1 MKSSQSPSEPA
12 ALTNPP
18 SSCAVTGCKVPTT
31 KTCSRC
37 KEIQYCSKEHQ
48 TEHWKFH
55 KKLCVAPEKKIS
67 APVPP
72 APLVHLKGSVNEE
85 EIYKDN
91 CFICLVNVPDAQL
104 HPCGHSMICRVCTQA
119 LVTRSEPCPI
129 CRKPIS
135 SFDVGVYSDSL
146 GTRGLWP
153 TSYKNLRQLASG
165 EGFNEYFRKQFN
177 GNEATFLKWKEFFD
191 VLEIVG
197 GRGCHHNVRV
207 HLETQVLTITRSE
220 HLVKLR
226 ALAELCSREFCDDP
240 SLLVVAWRRILEV
253 LELAMPE
260 EKKVRGK
267 KKQQQKKKKNDPRK
281 LEILDACFAL
291 GVACGWVEDFED
303 ARRYCK
309 RAKEGYEEQLGR
321 DSEKALKVTIG
332 LIMVTCSS
340 NEEKIEK
347 LRDLVKRCEKAF
359 GEEHVVTLDTLDSL
373 GCMLRGN
380 GEDEEAK
387 EVYERCLAG
396 RIKLLGEDHK
406 LSLDSLNNL
415 GAVYDGLK
423 DYEKALEY
431 YEKALKGS
439 ERLLGKNHPNALD
452 TVVNMANIYSGRFHD
467 FVKATEFYERALEGF
482 EAQLGKDHDNTKMR
496 AMNFSNFLKVSRNE
510 ERLESLKI
518 AYPWLSDDEAIR
530 LFRESLP

>member
-1 MKSSQSPSEPA
+1 M
-12 ALTNPP
+12 
-18 SSCAVTGCKVPTT
+18 
-31 KTCSRC
+31 
-37 KEIQYCSKEHQ
+37 
-48 TEHWKFH
+48 
-55 KKLCVAPEKKIS
+55 
-67 APVPP
+67 
-72 APLVHLKGSVNEE
+72 
-85 EIYKDN
+85 
-91 CFICLVNVPDAQL
+91 
-104 HPCGHSMICRVCTQA
+104 
-119 LVTRSEPCPI
+119 
-129 CRKPIS
+129 
-135 SFDVGVYSDSL
+135 
-146 GTRGLWP
+146 
-153 TSYKNLRQLASG
+153 
-165 EGFNEYFRKQFN
+165 
-177 GNEATFLKWKEFFD
+177 
-191 VLEIVG
+191 
-197 GRGCHHNVRV
+197 
-207 HLETQVLTITRSE
+207 
-220 HLVKLR
+220 
-226 ALAELCSREFCDDP
+226 
-240 SLLVVAWRRILEV
+240 
-253 LELAMPE
+253 
-260 EKKVRGK
+260 
-267 KKQQQKKKKNDPRK
+267 KKNDPRK
-281 LEILDACFAL
+281 LEILDAFAAL
-291 GVACGWVEDFED
+291 GDACNWVEEHDDVE
-303 ARRYCK
+303 RYYK

-332 LIMVTCSS
+332 LIMMTCSS

-387 EVYERCLAG
+387 EVYERRLAG

-467 FVKATEFYERALEGF
+467 FVKAMEFYERALEGF